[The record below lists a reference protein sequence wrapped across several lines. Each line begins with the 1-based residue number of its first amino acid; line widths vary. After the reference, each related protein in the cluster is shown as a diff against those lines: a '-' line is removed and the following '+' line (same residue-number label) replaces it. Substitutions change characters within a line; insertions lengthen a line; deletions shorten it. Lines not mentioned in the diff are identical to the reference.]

1 MKNESNSEQ
10 QDNTIFEFHQSYTSL
25 DEDYQNHIT
34 ITNDGELFTRQV
46 QTLCYEPDAV
56 EKIRFPNEEFANSI
70 KSILEKYRLQANNI
84 NGLDWNEY
92 NIFQIKLGSKKF
104 SSNLYYLPKF
114 VPELMKDI
122 KDVIDYYHGK
132 VIDWSYVFTSDECK
146 SLR

>member
-146 SLR
+146 CLR